1 MIITLPSN
9 LFAAVALFRGVK
21 DICSYLNG
29 VYLET
34 GPLGARLVA
43 TDGHTMGVGR
53 IAGSFPVASVI
64 IPELLVKLVKLV
76 KSGSRNPETV
86 DLEFDETP
94 STGTA
99 SGDTLRG
106 VTLRTYDGAV
116 TAAEVEGKFPDWRR
130 VCPSTPA
137 SGECGQFQHQYLVR
151 CDKASQLLGAGLFAT
166 IAHDGPMNSARCTLG
181 DDMFA
186 VIMPNRNPPELT
198 PPTWMQESLTPHSE
212 VTP

>member
-1 MIITLPSN
+1 MIITIPSN

-21 DICSYLNG
+21 DIRSYLNG

-43 TDGHTMGVGR
+43 TDGATMGVGR

-64 IPELLVKLVKLV
+64 IPDALAKLVKA
-76 KSGSRNPETV
+76 GGRNPNTV

-94 STGTA
+94 PVYKDDMFQPRT
-99 SGDTLRG
+99 
-106 VTLRTYDGAV
+106 VTLRTYDNTMSAP
-116 TAAEVEGKFPDWRR
+116 ELEGKFPDWRR

-151 CDKASQLLGAGLFAT
+151 CDKASALMGAGTFAA
-166 IAHDGPMNSARCTLG
+166 IAHDGPNSPARCTLG

-186 VIMPNRNPPELT
+186 VIMPYRNPPELT
-198 PPTWMQESLTPHSE
+198 PPAWMQESLG
-212 VTP
+212 VTA